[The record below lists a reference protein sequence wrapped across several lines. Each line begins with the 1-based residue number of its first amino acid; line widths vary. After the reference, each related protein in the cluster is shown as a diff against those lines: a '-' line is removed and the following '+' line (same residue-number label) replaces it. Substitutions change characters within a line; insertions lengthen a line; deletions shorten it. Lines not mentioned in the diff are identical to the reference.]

1 MNFRDEAR
9 LHGIFDIRVIKAGRE
24 IEHYRDE
31 NMIMSSARDA
41 LARLIGGAGSGKT
54 VTKIGVGTNGNGPTP
69 DDRGLLQAGVGLHLS
84 GHGGSLFR
92 LHHRRR

>member
-41 LARLIGGAGSGKT
+41 LARLIGGAGSGK
-54 VTKIGVGTNGNGPTP
+54 
-69 DDRGLLQAGVGLHLS
+69 R
-84 GHGGSLFR
+84 
-92 LHHRRR
+92 